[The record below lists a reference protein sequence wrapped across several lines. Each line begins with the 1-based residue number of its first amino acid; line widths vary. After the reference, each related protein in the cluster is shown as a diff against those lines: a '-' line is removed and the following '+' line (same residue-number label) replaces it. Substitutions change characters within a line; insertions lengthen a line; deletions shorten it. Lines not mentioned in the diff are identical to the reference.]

1 MRNKKKL
8 YIAEKLK
15 LDDKKI
21 KEHIFSWPYETRDK
35 DGNIIVE
42 HKGKRVYTPCSKQF
56 IKSCLE
62 FSRFINYSSHF
73 TIKTKD

>member
-1 MRNKKKL
+1 M
-8 YIAEKLK
+8 AEKLK
-15 LDDKKI
+15 LDDRKI
-21 KEHIFSWPYETRDK
+21 KDHISSWSYETK
-35 DGNIIVE
+35 DHEGNIIVE

-62 FSRFINYSSHF
+62 FIRFINYSSHF